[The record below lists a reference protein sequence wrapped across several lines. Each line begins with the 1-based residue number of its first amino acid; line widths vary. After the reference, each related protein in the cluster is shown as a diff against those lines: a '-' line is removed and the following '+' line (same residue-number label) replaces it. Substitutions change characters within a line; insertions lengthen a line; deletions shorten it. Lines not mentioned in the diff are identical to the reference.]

1 MSIKTESKSIQKRDS
16 NRQRLGFDPDQATQ
30 HNESENNNEVFRNT
44 FIFHK
49 PDARASRTS

>member
-16 NRQRLGFDPDQATQ
+16 NQQLLGFDLNQATQ
-30 HNESENNNEVFRNT
+30 HYESKNNNEVFRNT